1 MSKEYDPSGR
11 FKIISVGMLMHPAAC
26 AVCGNGTC
34 EQGYVD
40 FGLAYDYEGSVY
52 FCVLCAREIGEV
64 VGQVTPEEVSLIQ
77 TIADSVAV
85 ENELLKAELD
95 RVKPIAD
102 SVMRAFNNSSFATAD
117 GYAAAADLEDNSGSV
132 EVAAKPVSRADGGES
147 VSEEP
152 TLNRSG
158 SRKTGAPKLRDV
170 AFE

>member
-95 RVKPIAD
+95 HARPIVD
-102 SVMRAFNNSSFATAD
+102 LFNNSF
-117 GYAAAADLEDNSGSV
+117 AAAVQSGNYPTVPAGPNTKGSV
-132 EVAAKPVSRADGGES
+132 EDAAKPVSRADGGEP